1 MFLRD
6 AFRGIARGFRKRR
19 LAALLWLLNLLLALP
34 VVLPV
39 AAHLQRQLAFSPAG
53 DALLAGFS
61 ASLFAEAMRAPDS
74 PSRAVPL
81 LFATMAAAALVLN
94 ALSAGGVL
102 AVLQGTG
109 EGPLLRRFGQGAG
122 RFGGRFLRAG
132 LTAGLLAAV
141 AAGLLGAVM
150 SRVAD
155 RLEDSAWEPM
165 RLTIALVR
173 LALVGTVVVT
183 VLTALDYAR
192 IALARDD
199 GTGVVRAVFRA
210 LALVL
215 RHPVATLGAWAANAA
230 VLVVVT
236 ACYAALTRNWSP
248 STGPA
253 ILALVVLQQLLMW
266 FRAILRVGLWA
277 TGIEV
282 LARLRP
288 ALPTPVA
295 ERALETIAAS

>member
-1 MFLRD
+1 MFLKD

-53 DALLAGFS
+53 DALLGGFS
-61 ASLFAEAMRAPDS
+61 ASLFVEAMRAPQS

-81 LFATMAAAALVLN
+81 LFATMAAAALLVN

-102 AVLQGTG
+102 AVLQGSG

-122 RFGGRFLRAG
+122 RFFGRFARAG
-132 LTAGLLAAV
+132 LMAGVVAAV
-141 AAGLLGAVM
+141 LVAILGGVFGATE
-150 SRVAD
+150 RF
-155 RLEDSAWEPM
+155 EDSAWEPM
-165 RLTIALVR
+165 RLVLALVR
-173 LALVGTVVVT
+173 FAILGLVVVT

-192 IALARDD
+192 VALAVEDSRSA
-199 GTGVVRAVFRA
+199 VRAFFRS
-210 LALVL
+210 LVMVV
-215 RHPVATLGAWAANAA
+215 RHPVATLGAWTVNAA
-230 VLVVVT
+230 VVAGVT
-236 ACYAALTRNWSP
+236 VLYAGLTRNWTP
-248 STGPA
+248 STGAA
-253 ILALVVLQQLLMW
+253 ILLLIVVQQLLVW

-277 TGIEV
+277 TEIDV

-288 ALPTPVA
+288 APAAATSDV
-295 ERALETIAAS
+295 ALETISAS

>member
-1 MFLRD
+1 MFLKD
-6 AFRGIARGFRKRR
+6 ALRGIARGFRKRR

-53 DALLAGFS
+53 DALLGGFS

-81 LFATMAAAALVLN
+81 LFGTMAAAALLVN
-94 ALSAGGVL
+94 ALAAGGVL

-122 RFGGRFLRAG
+122 RFCGRFLRAG
-132 LTAGLLAAV
+132 LTAGLLVAV
-141 AAGLLGAVM
+141 GGGLLGAVM
-150 SRVAD
+150 SGVAD
-155 RLEDSAWEPM
+155 RLADSAWEPM
-165 RLTIALVR
+165 RLTIALLR
-173 LALVGTVVVT
+173 LLLVGSVVVT

-192 IALARDD
+192 IALARED
-199 GTGVVRAVFRA
+199 GTRAVRAVFQA
-210 LALVL
+210 LAMVV

-230 VLVVVT
+230 VLVAVT
-236 ACYAALTRNWSP
+236 ALYAGLSRNWTP
-248 STGPA
+248 SSGAA

-266 FRAILRVGLWA
+266 FRAILRVGLWS
-277 TGIEV
+277 TEIDV

-288 ALPTPVA
+288 AGPAPA
-295 ERALETIAAS
+295 SDAALETITAS

>member
-39 AAHLQRQLAFSPAG
+39 AAHLRRQLGFSPAG
-53 DALLAGFS
+53 DALLGGFS
-61 ASLFAEAMRAPDS
+61 ASLFAEAMRAPES
-74 PSRAVPL
+74 PSRAIPL
-81 LFATMAAAALVLN
+81 LFAIAAAAALLVN

-109 EGPLLRRFGQGAG
+109 EGPLFRRFGQGAG
-122 RFGGRFLRAG
+122 RFFGRFLRAG
-132 LTAGLLAAV
+132 LTAGVLAAV
-141 AAGLLGAVM
+141 AIGILGA
-150 SRVAD
+150 AFGATE

-165 RLTIALVR
+165 RVVLALAR
-173 LALVGTVVVT
+173 LAVMGLAVVAL
-183 VLTALDYAR
+183 LTALDYAR

-199 GTGVVRAVFRA
+199 GTRAVRAVFQA
-210 LALVL
+210 LAMVV
-215 RHPVATLGAWAANAA
+215 RHPVATLGAWAANAT
-230 VLVVVT
+230 VLVAVT
-236 ACYAALTRNWSP
+236 ALYAGLSRNWTP
-248 STGPA
+248 STAAA

-266 FRAILRVGLWA
+266 FRAVMRVGLWA
-277 TGIEV
+277 TEIDV

-288 ALPTPVA
+288 ARPAPVPDA
-295 ERALETIAAS
+295 ALETIAAS

>member
-1 MFLRD
+1 LFLRD

-53 DALLAGFS
+53 DALLGGFS
-61 ASLFAEAMRAPDS
+61 ASLFAEAMRAPES
-74 PSRAVPL
+74 PSRAIPL
-81 LFATMAAAALVLN
+81 LFAIMAAIALILN

-122 RFGGRFLRAG
+122 RFCGRFLRAG
-132 LTAGLLAAV
+132 LMAGLLAAV

-150 SRVAD
+150 NGVAD
-155 RLEDSAWEPM
+155 RFEDSAWEPM

-173 LALVGTVVVT
+173 LALVGAAVVT

-192 IALARDD
+192 IALANED
-199 GTGVVRAVFRA
+199 GTRAVRAVFQA
-210 LALVL
+210 LGLVV
-215 RHPVATLGAWAANAA
+215 RHPVATLGAWATNAA
-230 VLVVVT
+230 VLVFLT
-236 ACYAALTRNWSP
+236 ALYAGLSRNWTP
-248 STGPA
+248 STGAA

-266 FRAILRVGLWA
+266 FRAMMRVGLWA
-277 TGIEV
+277 TEIEV

-288 ALPTPVA
+288 ALPAPTSDA
-295 ERALETIAAS
+295 ALETITAS

>member
-1 MFLRD
+1 MFLKD

-39 AAHLQRQLAFSPAG
+39 AAHLRRELGFSPAG
-53 DALLAGFS
+53 DALLGGFS

-74 PSRAVPL
+74 PSRAIPL
-81 LFATMAAAALVLN
+81 LFATMAAVSLLLN

-122 RFGGRFLRAG
+122 RFFGRFLRAG
-132 LTAGLLAAV
+132 LTAGVLAAV
-141 AAGLLGAVM
+141 AIAILGAAFGA
-150 SRVAD
+150 SERF
-155 RLEDSAWEPM
+155 EDSAWEPM
-165 RLTIALVR
+165 RLVLVLVR
-173 LALVGTVVVT
+173 LSIVGLVVVA

-192 IALARDD
+192 IALARED
-199 GTGVVRAVFRA
+199 GTRAVRAVFQA
-210 LALVL
+210 LAMVV
-215 RHPVATLGAWAANAA
+215 RHPVATLGAWTANAA
-230 VLVVVT
+230 VLVAVT
-236 ACYAALTRNWSP
+236 GLYAGLSRNWTP
-248 STGPA
+248 STGAA

-266 FRAILRVGLWA
+266 FRAILRVGLWS
-277 TGIEV
+277 TEMDV

-288 ALPTPVA
+288 ARPAPA
-295 ERALETIAAS
+295 SDSALETIAAS